1 MSGLD
6 GKKRRLEAVLLEMGS
21 ATIAYSGGVDST
33 LLLKLA
39 HDCLGERALGV
50 IGRSKTMPR
59 REYELAVRT
68 AESMGARFEVVDTCE
83 LDLPDFVSNPP
94 DRCRICKKELFG
106 KLRDVADREGLT
118 WVADGSNL
126 DDRGDYRP
134 GLQAAREMGVRS
146 PLAEAG
152 LTKEDVR
159 GLSRAIGLPTWDK
172 PSKACLSS
180 RFPFGTEITPGK
192 LAAVEE
198 AENFLEDRGFKQM
211 RVRHHGDIARVEV
224 ESAEI
229 HRLLDSGIREK
240 VVSKLKSL
248 GFRYVT
254 VDLEGYSSGSLNPE
268 PSESDRDGSVG
279 NGS

>member
-1 MSGLD
+1 
-6 GKKRRLEAVLLEMGS
+6 MGS
-21 ATIAYSGGVDST
+21 AAIAYSGGVDST
-33 LLLKLA
+33 LLLKVA
-39 HDCLGERALGV
+39 RDCLGDRALGV

-59 REYELAVRT
+59 REYEFAVRT
-68 AESMGARFEVVDTCE
+68 AELMGAEFEVVDTCE
-83 LDLPDFVSNPP
+83 LDLPGFVSNPP

-106 KLRDVADREGLT
+106 KLRDAADREGLT

-126 DDRGDYRP
+126 DDRSDYRP
-134 GLQAAREMGVRS
+134 GLQAAKEMGVRS

-152 LTKEDVR
+152 FTKEDVR
-159 GLSRAIGLPTWDK
+159 ALSRAIGLPTWDK

-180 RFPFGTEITPGK
+180 RFPFGTEITAEK

-224 ESAEI
+224 EPAEI
-229 HRLLDSGIREK
+229 HRLLHSGIREK
-240 VVSKLKSL
+240 VVSKIKSL

-254 VDLEGYSSGSLNPE
+254 VDLAGYASGSLNPE
-268 PSESDRDGSVG
+268 PSESDEDGSAG
-279 NGS
+279 DDP

>member
-59 REYELAVRT
+59 REYEFAVRT

-83 LDLPDFVSNPP
+83 LDLPGFVSNPP